1 MNGSRTPLPAD
12 VTGPFQVFVNGIE
25 QAEGTDY
32 ELRAGELV
40 FAQVLVP
47 PERHSARTYARLM
60 FWGRYDK
67 RHSVDVIYT
76 VGGTRRVASGL
87 DVLPP
92 AAGRRS
98 QAIE

>member
-1 MNGSRTPLPAD
+1 MNGSRAILPRD
-12 VTGPFQVFVNGIE
+12 ISRPFQVFINGIE

-32 ELRAGELV
+32 EVRDGELL
-40 FAQVLVP
+40 FDKELVP

-76 VGGTRRVASGL
+76 AGGQRRVASGL
-87 DVLPP
+87 PLLPP
-92 AAGRRS
+92 G
-98 QAIE
+98 